1 MDYIAPKHSLK
12 KEKLVQTIVTK
23 IVDKVKAEITIH
35 PVEHKANMEL
45 LLMVCTI
52 IENLVDN
59 KKKPD
64 KKKINKLAI
73 AHEVYQKLFAGA
85 ITKAELDSI
94 TTNIEF
100 LIDNKKIKV
109 YSLAKRIW
117 KNIVAYIEKKAL

>member
-1 MDYIAPKHSLK
+1 MDYIAPKNSLK

-23 IVDKVKAEITIH
+23 IVDKVKSEITVS
-35 PVEHKANMEL
+35 PAEHKQNMEL
-45 LLMVCTI
+45 LLMICTI
-52 IENLVDN
+52 VENLVDN
-59 KKKPD
+59 KKKQD

-73 AHEVYQKLFAGA
+73 VHEVYQKLFSGA

-100 LIDNKKIKV
+100 LIDNKKIKI

>member
-1 MDYIAPKHSLK
+1 MDYIAPKNSLK

-23 IVDKVKAEITIH
+23 IVDKVKSEINVT
-35 PVEHKANMEL
+35 PAEHKQNMEL
-45 LLMVCTI
+45 LLMICTI
-52 IENLVDN
+52 VENLVDN

-73 AHEVYQKLFAGA
+73 VHDVYQKLFGGA
-85 ITKAELDSI
+85 LTKQELDSI
-94 TTNIEF
+94 ATNVEF

-109 YSLAKRIW
+109 YSLVKRLW